1 MTNLSAGDRALLRF
15 LQRNGT
21 VSQDVAD
28 RVQEIGRDDASGLV
42 ELLEKEAIVRE
53 QDLAKL
59 LAGALK
65 LRVVELATFNFDP
78 AVTRLVKETTAT
90 KHGVIPLRTDDNTI
104 DVAIVNPLDLDA
116 LKAVEFATNKRAV
129 PVVATR
135 MEMQEALNHVYKLQ
149 ESLDQFLQTVPTAE
163 GLTLNELQDD
173 KSDLRTI
180 AHDADLP
187 PVVKLADLILVE
199 GVKNSASDVHVEP
212 TGDGVLVRYRVDGI
226 LEEGFRFPKWV
237 QNPLVARFK
246 VMSRLD
252 ITERRVP
259 QDGRMQVRYQDR
271 QIDFRV
277 STLPMHNGEKITLR
291 ILDAAKAVR
300 ALDQLGFSPQDLARI
315 RDAAGRPQGMILVTG
330 PTGSGKTTTLYG
342 LIRDIYS
349 PTTNI
354 VTIENPVEYQLKGIN
369 QVDINERQGLT
380 FAGVLRSVLRQDP
393 DVILVG
399 EIRDDETAR
408 IAFQAAQ
415 TGHLV
420 LSTLHTNDA
429 AATITRLLD
438 LGIEPYVIGSTLNLV
453 MAQRLARRVCP
464 SCSAPTVP
472 SEEAVRLLG
481 IDPGLS
487 GYRQGTGCPACHQTG
502 YTGRLGIYEV
512 VPLVSSIARLI
523 EAREPESAIRRQARA
538 EGFTTLL
545 GDALSKMMAGST
557 SPEELLRVVQV
568 SMDSF
573 RCKGCKRDI
582 TVEVSACPH
591 CGTAVPDAA
600 DAVAAAAAEPVAV
613 AAAPTPVPVPAPV
626 AEPIAEPPP
635 PRVKGPRTFKVLVVD
650 DNASIRHLVRT
661 VLETSGL
668 DLTIISAQDGR
679 EALSLAEIESPDLVL
694 LDVSMPD
701 LDGFEVCRRLRQATK
716 TAAMPVMML
725 TALGGEE
732 HVEQG
737 LGSGADDY
745 IQKPFRRNELIAR
758 VRRVLERTYG
768 KESVRAPEPR
778 PAAPTTATRPTP

>member
-1 MTNLSAGDRALLRF
+1 
-15 LQRNGT
+15 
-21 VSQDVAD
+21 
-28 RVQEIGRDDASGLV
+28 
-42 ELLEKEAIVRE
+42 
-53 QDLAKL
+53 
-59 LAGALK
+59 
-65 LRVVELATFNFDP
+65 
-78 AVTRLVKETTAT
+78 
-90 KHGVIPLRTDDNTI
+90 
-104 DVAIVNPLDLDA
+104 
-116 LKAVEFATNKRAV
+116 V

-135 MEMQEALNHVYKLQ
+135 MEMQEALNHVYKLH

-187 PVVKLADLILVE
+187 PVVKLADLILVD
-199 GVKNSASDVHVEP
+199 GVKTGASDVHVEP

-291 ILDAAKAVR
+291 ILDATRAVR
-300 ALDQLGFSPQDLARI
+300 ALDQLGFSAPDLARI

-502 YTGRLGIYEV
+502 YTGRLGLYEV

-523 EAREPESAIRRQARA
+523 EAREPESTIRRQARA

-557 SPEELLRVVQV
+557 SPDELLRVVQV
-568 SMDSF
+568 SIDSF
-573 RCKGCKRDI
+573 RCPGCKRDI
-582 TVEVSACPH
+582 TAEATACPH
-591 CGTAVPDAA
+591 CGTALGEAA
-600 DAVAAAAAEPVAV
+600 HPEAPAPGAAPAVAPV
-613 AAAPTPVPVPAPV
+613 AAPTPAPAPV
-626 AEPIAEPPP
+626 AEPPA
-635 PRVKGPRTFKVLVVD
+635 PRVTEPRTFKVLVVD

-668 DLTIISAQDGR
+668 ELTVISAQDGK
-679 EALSLAEIESPDLVL
+679 EALTLAEIEHPDLVL

-701 LDGFEVCRRLRQATK
+701 LDGFEVCRRLREATK

-745 IQKPFRRNELIAR
+745 IAKPFRRNELIAR
-758 VRRVLERTYG
+758 VRRMLERTYG
-768 KESVRAPEPR
+768 KEAVRAPEPR
-778 PAAPTTATRPTP
+778 PAPPARPTP